1 MMAMKARC
9 HNQTSLHKA
18 KVPTHDPLC
27 QVCSIKK
34 KFGGEKLKISKK
46 YNKTENVVNFFFF
59 YNHISWN
66 YALYIDFL
74 LKSNI

>member
-18 KVPTHDPLC
+18 KVPSHDPLC

-34 KFGGEKLKISKK
+34 FLGAEKLKISKK
-46 YNKTENVVNFFFF
+46 YNTTENVVNFFFLT
-59 YNHISWN
+59 I
-66 YALYIDFL
+66 I
-74 LKSNI
+74 

>member
-18 KVPTHDPLC
+18 KVPSHDPLR

-34 KFGGEKLKISKK
+34 FLGAEKLKISKK
-46 YNKTENVVNFFFF
+46 YNTTENVVNFFFLT
-59 YNHISWN
+59 I
-66 YALYIDFL
+66 I
-74 LKSNI
+74 